1 MVVWVE
7 ILKIRWAGTHL
18 PCPACIHPFVP
29 LLIFLIHS
37 CSFTRIDVIV
47 SKGTWKLWKK
57 YECYEILQVQCS
69 FSIIRTL
76 HLPDEFCLEQNYE
89 TLFCTNN
96 LEFCI
101 PDSEGLFLP
110 QTLIMR
116 YKIPHLS
123 GLWLSDWL
131 TDFQD
136 NGLLGLIVMKT

>member
-1 MVVWVE
+1 M
-7 ILKIRWAGTHL
+7 
-18 PCPACIHPFVP
+18 
-29 LLIFLIHS
+29 LLFQKELENFEKNMS
-37 CSFTRIDVIV
+37 VM
-47 SKGTWKLWKK
+47 K
-57 YECYEILQVQCS
+57 YFRYSVAS
-69 FSIIRTL
+69 VIRTL

-123 GLWLSDWL
+123 GL
-131 TDFQD
+131 
-136 NGLLGLIVMKT
+136 